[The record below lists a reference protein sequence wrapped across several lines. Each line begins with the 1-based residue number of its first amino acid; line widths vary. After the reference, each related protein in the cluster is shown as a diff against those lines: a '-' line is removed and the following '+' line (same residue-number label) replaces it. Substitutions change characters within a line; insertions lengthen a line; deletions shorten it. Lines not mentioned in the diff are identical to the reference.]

1 MRRRWRVAGASEMS
15 LQDQIAREVS
25 RQIAPLNEV
34 LNQIW
39 AQMQAQTD
47 VDIPPIPDPPIPDP
61 SIPDPSI
68 PDPAIPQTP
77 IPDTPIDLPPIPGL
91 GAQPGQGGPSRQ
103 TPQNEAEIRQKL
115 EQATQTRQQEQSAAI
130 ARRTAMIQARIAQK
144 LNAFQR

>member
-1 MRRRWRVAGASEMS
+1 MTLE
-15 LQDQIAREVS
+15 DKIAREVS

-39 AQMQAQTD
+39 AQMKAQTD

-68 PDPAIPQTP
+68 PETAIPN
-77 IPDTPIDLPPIPGL
+77 TPIDLPPIPGL
-91 GAQPGQGGPSRQ
+91 GAQTGQGGPGRPDAR
-103 TPQNEAEIRQKL
+103 TEAEIRQQL

>member
-1 MRRRWRVAGASEMS
+1 MTLE
-15 LQDQIAREVS
+15 DKIAREVS

-39 AQMQAQTD
+39 AQMKAQTD

-68 PDPAIPQTP
+68 PETAIPN
-77 IPDTPIDLPPIPGL
+77 TPIDLPPIPGL
-91 GAQPGQGGPSRQ
+91 GAQTGQGGLGRPDAR
-103 TPQNEAEIRQKL
+103 TEAEIRQKL

>member
-47 VDIPPIPDPPIPDP
+47 VDVPPIPDPPIPDP

-68 PDPAIPQTP
+68 PDPAIPHTP

-91 GAQPGQGGPSRQ
+91 GAQPGQAGAKQ
-103 TPQNEAEIRQKL
+103 ATPQNEAEIRQKL